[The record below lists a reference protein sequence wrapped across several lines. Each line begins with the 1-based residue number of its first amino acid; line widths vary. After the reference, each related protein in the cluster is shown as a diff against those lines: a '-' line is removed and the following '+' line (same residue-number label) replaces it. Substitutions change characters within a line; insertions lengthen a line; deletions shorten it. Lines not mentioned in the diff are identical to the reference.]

1 MVNSKD
7 PELAQM
13 FNLPMVSYQI
23 ANSNTTGEAAK
34 NNFYPLNNRYLSER
48 KRAMGNDIETSEVL
62 SLALVY
68 IVSNNSLQR

>member
-23 ANSNTTGEAAK
+23 ANSNTGEAAK
-34 NNFYPLNNRYLSER
+34 KIIFIR
-48 KRAMGNDIETSEVL
+48 
-62 SLALVY
+62 
-68 IVSNNSLQR
+68 